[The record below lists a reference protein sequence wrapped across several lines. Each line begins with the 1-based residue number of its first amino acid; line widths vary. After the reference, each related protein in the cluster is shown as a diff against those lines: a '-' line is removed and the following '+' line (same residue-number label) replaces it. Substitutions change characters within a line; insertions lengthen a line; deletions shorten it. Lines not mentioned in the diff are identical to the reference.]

1 MTVMEKKKAPII
13 EQLDEALEERQRPD
27 RRVSNEGFE
36 KHASEE
42 RRKRDRRSSD
52 KKTEE

>member
-1 MTVMEKKKAPII
+1 MIVMEKKKNFII

-36 KHASEE
+36 NHAEEE
-42 RRKRDRRSSD
+42 RRKRDRRGAD
-52 KKTEE
+52 KNT